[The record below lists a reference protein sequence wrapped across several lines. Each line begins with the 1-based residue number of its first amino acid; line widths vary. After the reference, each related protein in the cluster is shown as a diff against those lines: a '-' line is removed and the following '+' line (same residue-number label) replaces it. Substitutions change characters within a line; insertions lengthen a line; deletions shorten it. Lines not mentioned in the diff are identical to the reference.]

1 MKSALAILAA
11 GVLACVAGFCG
22 FYFFGTAP
30 HRELLQQRSPELAW
44 LKREFRLSDAEFT
57 RITNLHEAYQPQC
70 QEMCRRI
77 DEQTTKLNTLLAGTN
92 TVTAEMEATLA
103 ESARLRAECQRN
115 MLLHFFQVSQTM
127 PPEQG
132 RRYIKWISVR
142 TFGVP
147 HTMLHLTRIFH

>member
-1 MKSALAILAA
+1 MKSALAILVA
-11 GVLACVAGFCG
+11 GVLACVAGFFG
-22 FYFFGTAP
+22 FYFVGTAP
-30 HRELLQQRSPELAW
+30 HRELLQDRSPELAW

-77 DEQTTKLNTLLAGTN
+77 DEQTVKLKTLLAGTN

-115 MLLHFFQVSQTM
+115 MLRHFFEVSQTM
-127 PPEQG
+127 PPDQG
-132 RRYIKWISVR
+132 RRYIKWISER
-142 TFGVP
+142 TFGVA
-147 HTMLHLTRIFH
+147 HTMPGMEH